1 MSYVLQMLGRE
12 LITDFA
18 DFFADDLPRLDS
30 PDDIDQLD
38 QEVRRHP
45 ECPDHHL
52 QLGLLHMQQMSFQL
66 AAEQFAAALRLA
78 GDSRQA
84 HLALLLAFLRLG
96 NDDQAIEQL
105 RNALKTLGP
114 DPRLCFALA
123 FCHERAGD
131 VNAAINHYQKVLE
144 LDQGYSPAR
153 YRLAAIFLRLN
164 QFDRAIEQ
172 YEILRTDH
180 PGSVF
185 VLVCLGNLYL
195 CSDQPALAVDMFQRA
210 LLIEPDNWQA
220 SDDLADA
227 LVKAGLYTEAIEH
240 VAAEIAKQPACAGL
254 QLRLAGLYAQAGHDQ
269 MALDHFQQ
277 SLQIHPNFL
286 EAVVRLGAHHLRM
299 NRFMDAAGCFARAV
313 EINDNLLVAY
323 VGLGVAQSRLGN
335 PQDAQSSFDMA
346 ASIEPNTTL
355 LFAEMARLHL
365 KHIIESRQSNFSA
378 NSAPTPQA
386 SRDHNDNFLLDQQI
400 AAHAHLIPAHS
411 NNADLHYRYGLLL
424 EARNCPDQAIDQ
436 FRQALA
442 INPAYLKAQIKLA
455 LALQRNEKSD
465 QARELLDRTVQ
476 IDTESIELHYRLAL
490 VYSDHSKFALTI
502 EQYQTT
508 LEQRD
513 QHLDMP
519 ANVSLALQNM
529 RLIDP
534 AAVSFNAMRQVTDT
548 LDALPADI

>member
-1 MSYVLQMLGRE
+1 
-12 LITDFA
+12 
-18 DFFADDLPRLDS
+18 
-30 PDDIDQLD
+30 
-38 QEVRRHP
+38 
-45 ECPDHHL
+45 
-52 QLGLLHMQQMSFQL
+52 
-66 AAEQFAAALRLA
+66 
-78 GDSRQA
+78 
-84 HLALLLAFLRLG
+84 LALVWALLRLG
-96 NDDQAIEQL
+96 NDDQAVEQL
-105 RNALKTLGP
+105 HKILKTFGP
-114 DPRLCFALA
+114 DPKICFALA
-123 FCHERAGD
+123 FYHERAGNA
-131 VNAAINHYQKVLE
+131 NAAINHYEKVLQV
-144 LDQGYSPAR
+144 DQSFYRSR
-153 YRLAAIFLRLN
+153 FRLAAIFLRLN

-172 YEILRTDH
+172 YEILRSDN

-185 VLVCLGNLYL
+185 VLVCLGSLYL
-195 CSDQPALAVDMFQRA
+195 CYDQPSLAVDMFQRA

-220 SDDLADA
+220 SNDLADA
-227 LVKAGLYTEAIEH
+227 LVKAGLYDDAIAH

-254 QLRLAGLYAQAGHDQ
+254 HLRLAGLHAQAGHDQ

-277 SLQIHPNFL
+277 SLHIHPNFL

-299 NRFMDAAGCFARAV
+299 NRFIEAAGCFARAV

-323 VGLGVAQSRLGN
+323 VGLGVSQSRLGT

-355 LFAEMARLHL
+355 LFAEMAKLHL
-365 KHIIESRQSNFSA
+365 KHIIESRRSNFSSQTVA
-378 NSAPTPQA
+378 AAQA
-386 SRDHNDNFLLDQQI
+386 SRDQNDNLLLDQQI

-455 LALQRNEKSD
+455 LALQRNEQID

-476 IDTESIELHYRLAL
+476 IDAESIELHYRLAL
-490 VYSDHSKFALTI
+490 VYSDQSKFVLTI

-508 LEQRD
+508 LEQKD

-534 AAVSFNAMRQVTDT
+534 AAVSFNAMRQVTAT
-548 LDALPADI
+548 LGPVPADH